1 MKHGYGILNSVSTNQ
16 VYDGNF
22 ESGLKHGIKNFWY
35 LGEGTMYYSYGD
47 IYEGEWKNGLKSGYG
62 ELKYADGSIYE
73 G

>member
-1 MKHGYGILNSVSTNQ
+1 
-16 VYDGNF
+16 
-22 ESGLKHGIKNFWY
+22 
-35 LGEGTMYYSYGD
+35 MYYSYGD